1 MSAGAARA
9 IVAKSDV
16 EDSALAHFP
25 ALLLRFL
32 ALFWTVRQNLILAT
46 RKGMPR
52 YPELFRVK
60 RV

>member
-46 RKGMPR
+46 LKGMPR
-52 YPELFRVK
+52 YPALFRVK